1 MDILLDIVHSVDYGV
16 LAYIS
21 EHWRGG
27 LSDTVWKVFSLLG
40 SYGAVWITLAVL
52 LLFFRRT
59 RRAGAA
65 MLIALGVGFLL
76 GNVFLKNLVMRPRPF
91 VTHTDLT
98 ALLVPEDPW
107 SFPSGHTLSSFA
119 AASALYFFHHKTGF
133 LAFLLAAA
141 IAFSRLY
148 ASVHY
153 PTDVLTGAVIGVLCG
168 IIAAWLTDRVTDQV
182 PHTPAEKG
190 QKMNQYKRLL
200 GNTFIFAIGTF
211 SSKILVILMLRFY
224 TGMMTQ
230 DEMGVAD
237 LIIKTTSILYPV
249 VSLSIGQAVI
259 RYGLERKYYKR
270 SVFTIALVTVL
281 CGFIIALP
289 FHPLLSLI
297 HYNTSAGVTGS
308 LLEYQWIIYL
318 YVLTS
323 CTQNVCSQFIRALGH
338 VRLYAIDGIFRT
350 FVTIML
356 NILYL
361 KVFRWNIL
369 GYVFSIIC
377 SDALSTVCLFI
388 IASLWKYVKLK
399 RLDMHL
405 WRGMLAYSLPLVPDA
420 ILVYIIGFSD
430 QVFLASM
437 QDTAVSAIYS
447 IAYRVPTL
455 IALVASIFV
464 DAWQISMVNN
474 NTKEEQITFFSNVG
488 NTYSS
493 IVFII
498 ASGGVMCAKLA
509 MTVLAVP
516 SYYIGWTFI
525 PILAVG
531 AGFNCLSSFQK
542 SVYLLEKKTVAS
554 FLSTAFSAVINIG
567 LNALLI
573 PRMGGTGAALA
584 TLISYV
590 ALFLYRAIDSR
601 RFMPV
606 RWKVPRLTLTVILLA
621 VQSVLMLLE
630 PPLWLV
636 WQIALFGAVAALNSR
651 EMLLSVKKLLHRA

>member
-1 MDILLDIVHSVDYGV
+1 M
-16 LAYIS
+16 
-21 EHWRGG
+21 
-27 LSDTVWKVFSLLG
+27 
-40 SYGAVWITLAVL
+40 
-52 LLFFRRT
+52 
-59 RRAGAA
+59 
-65 MLIALGVGFLL
+65 
-76 GNVFLKNLVMRPRPF
+76 
-91 VTHTDLT
+91 
-98 ALLVPEDPW
+98 
-107 SFPSGHTLSSFA
+107 
-119 AASALYFFHHKTGF
+119 
-133 LAFLLAAA
+133 
-141 IAFSRLY
+141 
-148 ASVHY
+148 
-153 PTDVLTGAVIGVLCG
+153 
-168 IIAAWLTDRVTDQV
+168 
-182 PHTPAEKG
+182 
-190 QKMNQYKRLL
+190 
-200 GNTFIFAIGTF
+200 
-211 SSKILVILMLRFY
+211 
-224 TGMMTQ
+224 
-230 DEMGVAD
+230 
-237 LIIKTTSILYPV
+237 
-249 VSLSIGQAVI
+249 
-259 RYGLERKYYKR
+259 
-270 SVFTIALVTVL
+270 L

-388 IASLWKYVKLK
+388 IAGLWKYVKLK

-498 ASGGVMCAKLA
+498 ASGARNVRQ
-509 MTVLAVP
+509 
-516 SYYIGWTFI
+516 
-525 PILAVG
+525 
-531 AGFNCLSSFQK
+531 AGYDRACRAQL
-542 SVYLLEKKTVAS
+542 
-554 FLSTAFSAVINIG
+554 
-567 LNALLI
+567 
-573 PRMGGTGAALA
+573 
-584 TLISYV
+584 
-590 ALFLYRAIDSR
+590 LYRLDVHPDSGGR
-601 RFMPV
+601 RGLQLPV
-606 RWKVPRLTLTVILLA
+606 QLPEKRVSAGKEDGR
-621 VQSVLMLLE
+621 VLPVHGVLR
-630 PPLWLV
+630 
-636 WQIALFGAVAALNSR
+636 G
-651 EMLLSVKKLLHRA
+651 H

>member
-1 MDILLDIVHSVDYGV
+1 
-16 LAYIS
+16 
-21 EHWRGG
+21 
-27 LSDTVWKVFSLLG
+27 
-40 SYGAVWITLAVL
+40 
-52 LLFFRRT
+52 
-59 RRAGAA
+59 
-65 MLIALGVGFLL
+65 
-76 GNVFLKNLVMRPRPF
+76 
-91 VTHTDLT
+91 
-98 ALLVPEDPW
+98 
-107 SFPSGHTLSSFA
+107 
-119 AASALYFFHHKTGF
+119 
-133 LAFLLAAA
+133 
-141 IAFSRLY
+141 
-148 ASVHY
+148 
-153 PTDVLTGAVIGVLCG
+153 
-168 IIAAWLTDRVTDQV
+168 
-182 PHTPAEKG
+182 
-190 QKMNQYKRLL
+190 MNQYKRLL

-388 IASLWKYVKLK
+388 IAGLWKYVKLK

-464 DAWQISMVNN
+464 DAWQISMVN
-474 NTKEEQITFFSNVG
+474 QQHQ
-488 NTYSS
+488 
-493 IVFII
+493 
-498 ASGGVMCAKLA
+498 GGADHV
-509 MTVLAVP
+509 
-516 SYYIGWTFI
+516 
-525 PILAVG
+525 
-531 AGFNCLSSFQK
+531 
-542 SVYLLEKKTVAS
+542 LLERRQHILVHRVHHRVRRRNVRQAGYDGS
-554 FLSTAFSAVINIG
+554 RRAQLLISAGRLSRFWRSARASTACPASRKACTCWKRRRSRPSC
-567 LNALLI
+567 
-573 PRMGGTGAALA
+573 PRR
-584 TLISYV
+584 S
-590 ALFLYRAIDSR
+590 
-601 RFMPV
+601 
-606 RWKVPRLTLTVILLA
+606 PRLLTLV
-621 VQSVLMLLE
+621 
-630 PPLWLV
+630 
-636 WQIALFGAVAALNSR
+636 
-651 EMLLSVKKLLHRA
+651 

>member
-1 MDILLDIVHSVDYGV
+1 
-16 LAYIS
+16 
-21 EHWRGG
+21 
-27 LSDTVWKVFSLLG
+27 
-40 SYGAVWITLAVL
+40 
-52 LLFFRRT
+52 
-59 RRAGAA
+59 
-65 MLIALGVGFLL
+65 
-76 GNVFLKNLVMRPRPF
+76 
-91 VTHTDLT
+91 
-98 ALLVPEDPW
+98 
-107 SFPSGHTLSSFA
+107 
-119 AASALYFFHHKTGF
+119 
-133 LAFLLAAA
+133 
-141 IAFSRLY
+141 
-148 ASVHY
+148 
-153 PTDVLTGAVIGVLCG
+153 
-168 IIAAWLTDRVTDQV
+168 
-182 PHTPAEKG
+182 
-190 QKMNQYKRLL
+190 MNQYKRLL

-377 SDALSTVCLFI
+377 SDALSTVCLFL
-388 IASLWKYVKLK
+388 IAGLWKYVKLK

-636 WQIALFGAVAALNSR
+636 WQIALFSAVAGSTAARCCSVSKSCCIERKSIFKGNACGVFPFSFTLRMRNGSR
-651 EMLLSVKKLLHRA
+651 PGGWVVQKDRHLRFLSSWDSSFLLFLSLAHTRDRRPLRKRRTAVGLLLRLFRNPFAVHR

>member
-1 MDILLDIVHSVDYGV
+1 MI
-16 LAYIS
+16 
-21 EHWRGG
+21 
-27 LSDTVWKVFSLLG
+27 LG
-40 SYGAVWITLAVL
+40 SDSHTRYGALGTMAIGEGGGELSKQL
-52 LLFFRRT
+52 LKQTYDVAYPGVIAIYLTGKPQPFV
-59 RRAGAA
+59 GPHD
-65 MLIALGVGFLL
+65 IALAICGAVYKNGYVKNKVMEFVGPGVSSMTTDYRNG
-76 GNVFLKNLVMRPRPF
+76 VDVM
-91 VTHTDLT
+91 TTET
-98 ALLVPEDPW
+98 
-107 SFPSGHTLSSFA
+107 TCLSSIWR
-119 AASALYFFHHKTGF
+119 TDDDTR
-133 LAFLLAAA
+133 AFLEKHHRGDEFKELN
-141 IAFSRLY
+141 
-148 ASVHY
+148 
-153 PTDVLTGAVIGVLCG
+153 PEAVAYYDGCVEI
-168 IIAAWLTDRVTDQV
+168 
-182 PHTPAEKG
+182 
-190 QKMNQYKRLL
+190 
-200 GNTFIFAIGTF
+200 
-211 SSKILVILMLRFY
+211 
-224 TGMMTQ
+224 
-230 DEMGVAD
+230 D
-237 LIIKTTSILYPV
+237 LSTIKPM
-249 VSLSIGQAVI
+249 
-259 RYGLERKYYKR
+259 
-270 SVFTIALVTVL
+270 
-281 CGFIIALP
+281 IALP
-289 FHPLLSLI
+289 FHPLLNLI

-388 IASLWKYVKLK
+388 IAGLWKYVKLK
-399 RLDMHL
+399 RLDTHL